1 MENRISIESPI
12 GKALKGRKTG
22 DRVKVQ
28 VSEDI
33 SYYLIIR
40 SIEKTGEEGEN
51 IRGF

>member
-1 MENRISIESPI
+1 MENRISIESPL
-12 GKALKGRKTG
+12 GRALKGHKAG
-22 DRVKVQ
+22 ERVKVR